1 LRGARHR
8 HCRRSRLQGQVQ
20 GGSTGCRTIGTIGT
34 IGIIIDIRGQH
45 AT

>member
-20 GGSTGCRTIGTIGT
+20 GGSTGCRTIGTIG
-34 IGIIIDIRGQH
+34 IIIDIRGQH